1 MGEPSSGA
9 PSPVGTAAED
19 RLNSWKEIAVYLRRD
34 VTTAQRWEKRE
45 GMPVHRHVHD
55 KLGSVYAFRSEL
67 DDWTRGRNLRPAPDD
82 PPAGLPSDKADIPA
96 APDEAGP
103 APAVAGTSGAGWYRG
118 RFAWAAAGTAV
129 LVAVLAAAW
138 RLDRGE
144 YFWRDPLRGA
154 RFRNL
159 TDLAGADRAA
169 AISRDGKFVAFLS
182 DRDGRMD
189 VWVTQIG
196 IGGGQFYNLT
206 AGRFAELVNPSV
218 RTLGFSPDGTLVT
231 FWVRDRG
238 PAKDGDIAVWAAPTL
253 GGNPRPYLEGAAE
266 LDWSADGSQLVFHTT
281 AAGDPMFV
289 RDTNRRTEGPPIFS
303 AAAGLHAHFPVW
315 SPDDAFI
322 YFVQGTL
329 PDALDIWRIRPGG
342 GMLEQITR
350 HNSGVS
356 HPIFLDRRTLIYLA
370 SDKDG
375 SGPWLHTVDVEHRV
389 PHRLNAGAD
398 RYTSLAASA
407 DGSQVVATVARS
419 KGTLWRM
426 SIADMPAGGASVA
439 TPISLTT
446 ARGRSPRLG
455 PGYVLYVSSN
465 GTSDAIWK
473 IADGTSTEL
482 WSAAAAKVIGGP
494 EIAPDGR
501 RVAFSV
507 EQRGRTALY
516 VMDAGGT
523 NVRVVTDAFALRG
536 APAWTADGKSLSS
549 AAIVNGAS
557 QLLRISLDGAAV
569 PLVQEYATDPVWS
582 PRGDFVVYSGPD
594 IGTTFHLKAIDAGA
608 RPHAISNLTLTRGAR
623 RVRFL
628 HTRPELVV
636 LRGDIHHKDL
646 WLIDLDTGAER
657 QLTRLPP
664 DFDVRDFD
672 IAPDDQELVLE
683 RVEERSGIVL
693 ISGIRR

>member
-1 MGEPSSGA
+1 
-9 PSPVGTAAED
+9 
-19 RLNSWKEIAVYLRRD
+19 
-34 VTTAQRWEKRE
+34 
-45 GMPVHRHVHD
+45 
-55 KLGSVYAFRSEL
+55 
-67 DDWTRGRNLRPAPDD
+67 
-82 PPAGLPSDKADIPA
+82 
-96 APDEAGP
+96 
-103 APAVAGTSGAGWYRG
+103 
-118 RFAWAAAGTAV
+118 
-129 LVAVLAAAW
+129 
-138 RLDRGE
+138 
-144 YFWRDPLRGA
+144 
-154 RFRNL
+154 
-159 TDLAGADRAA
+159 
-169 AISRDGKFVAFLS
+169 
-182 DRDGRMD
+182 MD
-189 VWVTQIG
+189 VWVTHM
-196 IGGGQFYNLT
+196 GGGQFYNLT

-238 PAKDGDIAVWAAPTL
+238 AATDGDIAVWAAPTL

-266 LDWSADGSQLVFHTT
+266 LDWSADGSRLAFHTT

-289 RDTNRRTEGPPIFS
+289 RDANRRTEGPAILS
-303 AAAGLHAHFPVW
+303 AAEGLHAHFPVW

-329 PDALDIWRIRPGG
+329 PDAMDIWRIRPGG
-342 GMLEQITR
+342 GTPEQITR
-350 HNSGVS
+350 HNSRVS
-356 HPIFLDRRTLIYLA
+356 HPIFLDRRTLMYLA
-370 SDKDG
+370 GDKDG

-407 DGSQVVATVARS
+407 DGGEVVATIASS

-426 SIADMPAGGASVA
+426 SVSDAPGGGGSMA

-446 ARGRSPRLG
+446 ARGSAPRLG
-455 PGYVLYVSSN
+455 PGYLLYVSSN
-465 GTSDAIWK
+465 GTSDALWK
-473 IADGTSTEL
+473 IANGASTEL
-482 WSAAAAKVIGGP
+482 WSAPGARVIGGP
-494 EIAPDGR
+494 EVAPDGR

-507 EQRGRTALY
+507 EQRGKTALY
-516 VMDAGGT
+516 VMDADGT
-523 NVRVVTDAFALRG
+523 NVRVVTDALALRG

-549 AAIVNGAS
+549 AAIVNGVS

-569 PLVQEYATDPVWS
+569 PLVEDYAAYPAWS
-582 PRGDFVVYSGPD
+582 PRGDFVVFSGPD
-594 IGTTFHLKAIDAGA
+594 VGTTFQLKAVDAAA
-608 RPHAISNLTLTRGAR
+608 RPHAIPTLTLTRGAR

-628 HTRPELVV
+628 HTRPALVIM
-636 LRGDIHHKDL
+636 RGDIHHRDL

-672 IAPDDQELVLE
+672 ISPDDSELVLE

>member
-1 MGEPSSGA
+1 MGDLSSGA
-9 PSPVGTAAED
+9 PSRVGTAPED
-19 RLNSWKEIAVYLRRD
+19 RLNSWKEIAAYLRRD

-67 DDWTRGRNLRPAPDD
+67 DEWTRRRNLS
-82 PPAGLPSDKADIPA
+82 PPAD
-96 APDEAGP
+96 GP
-103 APAVAGTSGAGWYRG
+103 AVGGASDGMAVSSVQDELRPPGVPVPERARQYSRVRWIAGGA
-118 RFAWAAAGTAV
+118 ALLAV
-129 LVAVLAAAW
+129 LVAAW
-138 RLDRGE
+138 WGLNRVE
-144 YFWRDPLRGA
+144 YFWRDPLERA
-154 RFRNL
+154 RYQSL

-196 IGGGQFYNLT
+196 GAQFYNLT

-231 FWVRDRG
+231 FWVRGGG
-238 PAKDGDIAVWAAPTL
+238 PSKDGDIAVWVAPTL

-266 LDWSADGSQLVFHTT
+266 LDWSADGSRLVFHTP

-289 RDTNRRTEGPPIFS
+289 RDTVRTADNRSIFA

-322 YFVQGTL
+322 YFVQGPV
-329 PDALDIWRIRPGG
+329 PDAMDIWRIKPEGG
-342 GMLEQITR
+342 IPEQITR
-350 HNSGVS
+350 HNSAVS
-356 HPIFLDRRTLIYLA
+356 HPVFLDRRTLLYLA
-370 SDKDG
+370 SDNEG
-375 SGPWLHTVDVEHRV
+375 SGPWLHTIDVERRV
-389 PHRLNAGAD
+389 PHRINAGVD

-407 DGSQVVATVARS
+407 DGTRIAATLASS

-426 SIADMPAGGASVA
+426 SIADNAADRASQAIPV
-439 TPISLTT
+439 SLTT
-446 ARGRSPRLG
+446 ARGSSPRLG
-455 PGYVLYVSSN
+455 PGFLLYVSSN
-465 GTSDAIWK
+465 ETGDAIWK
-473 IADGTSTEL
+473 VADGSSTEV
-482 WSAAAAKVIGGP
+482 WSAAGAKVIGGP

-516 VMDAGGT
+516 VMDADGT
-523 NVRVVTDAFALRG
+523 NLRVVTHALALRG
-536 APAWTADGKSLSS
+536 APAWTADSTALASS
-549 AAIVNGAS
+549 VIVNGTP
-557 QLLRISLDGAAV
+557 QLFRIALDGATV
-569 PLVQEYATDPVWS
+569 PLVQEYAVDPVWS
-582 PRGDFVVYSGPD
+582 PRGDLFVYSGPD
-594 IGTTFHLKAIDAGA
+594 IGTTFQLKAVNPGAGP
-608 RPHAISNLTLTRGAR
+608 RAIPNPTLTRGAR

-628 HTRPELVV
+628 HTRPALVV
-636 LRGDIHHKDL
+636 MRGEIHHKDL
-646 WLIDLDTGAER
+646 WLIDLQNGGER
-657 QLTRLPP
+657 QLTHLPA

-672 IAPDDQELVLE
+672 ISPDDRELVVE

>member
-1 MGEPSSGA
+1 MGDPSSGA
-9 PSPVGTAAED
+9 PSRVGTAPED
-19 RLNSWKEIAVYLRRD
+19 RLNSWKEIAAYLRRD

-67 DDWTRGRNLRPAPDD
+67 EDWARGRNLS
-82 PPAGLPSDKADIPA
+82 PPAEEIPPGPPSGED
-96 APDEAGP
+96 
-103 APAVAGTSGAGWYRG
+103 GTASPRNESGAATSVAPPSAG
-118 RFAWAAAGTAV
+118 RPHRSRLAWAAGGVAV
-129 LVAVLAAAW
+129 LVTLLVAWW
-138 RLDRGE
+138 RLDRAE

-154 RFRNL
+154 SFRNL
-159 TDLAGADRAA
+159 TDLVGADQAA

-196 IGGGQFYNLT
+196 GGQLYNLT

-218 RTLGFSPDGTLVT
+218 RTLGFSPDGALVT
-231 FWVRDRG
+231 FWVRG
-238 PAKDGDIAVWAAPTL
+238 GGLSKDGDIAVWAAPTL

-266 LDWSADGSQLVFHTT
+266 LDWSADGSRLVFHTP

-289 RDTNRRTEGPPIFS
+289 RDPGQRTDGRPIFA

-322 YFVQGTL
+322 YFVQGAV
-329 PDALDIWRIRPGG
+329 PDAMDIWRVKPGG
-342 GMLEQITR
+342 GAPEQITR
-350 HNSGVS
+350 HASGVS
-356 HPIFLDRRTLIYLA
+356 HPVFLDHRTLLYLA
-370 SDKDG
+370 TGTDG
-375 SGPWLHTVDVEHRV
+375 SGPWLYTVDVEHRI
-389 PHRLNAGAD
+389 PRRINAGSD
-398 RYTSLAASA
+398 RYTSLARSV
-407 DGSQVVATVARS
+407 DGAQVVATVARS

-426 SIADMPAGGASVA
+426 SVADVPTGGASIA

-446 ARGRSPRLG
+446 ARGSSPRLG
-455 PGYVLYVSSN
+455 PGYLLYVSSL
-465 GTSDAIWK
+465 GTTDAIWK
-473 IADGTSTEL
+473 IANGASTEL

-494 EIAPDGR
+494 EVAPDGR
-501 RVAFSV
+501 RLAFSV

-516 VMDAGGT
+516 VMDADGT

-536 APAWTADGKSLSS
+536 APAWTADGTSVSS
-549 AAIVNGAS
+549 AAIVNGAP

-569 PLVQEYATDPVWS
+569 PLVQNYAAYPAWS
-582 PRGDFVVYSGPD
+582 PRGDFVVFSGPD
-594 IGTTFHLKAIDAGA
+594 VGTTFQLEAVDAAG
-608 RPHAISNLTLTRGAR
+608 RPHAIPDLTLTRGAR

-628 HTRPELVV
+628 HTRPALVV
-636 LRGDIHHKDL
+636 MRGDIHHRDL
-646 WLIDLDTGAER
+646 WLIDLDSGTER
-657 QLTRLPP
+657 QLTRLPS

-672 IAPDDQELVLE
+672 ISPDDHELVLE